1 MQLLNNFE
9 IKRTEGE
16 NGGKWTMSKGDREMD
31 REKRSLTKE
40 IERNR
45 ENKRQRDRQKKDRWS
60 ILRSSN
66 VSLLVPEKG

>member
-1 MQLLNNFE
+1 ME
-9 IKRTEGE
+9 E
-16 NGGKWTMSKGDREMD
+16 KWTMSKGDREMD

-45 ENKRQRDRQKKDRWS
+45 ENKRQRDRQKKDHWS

>member
-1 MQLLNNFE
+1 
-9 IKRTEGE
+9 
-16 NGGKWTMSKGDREMD
+16 MSKGDREMD

-45 ENKRQRDRQKKDRWS
+45 ENKRQRDRQKKDHWS